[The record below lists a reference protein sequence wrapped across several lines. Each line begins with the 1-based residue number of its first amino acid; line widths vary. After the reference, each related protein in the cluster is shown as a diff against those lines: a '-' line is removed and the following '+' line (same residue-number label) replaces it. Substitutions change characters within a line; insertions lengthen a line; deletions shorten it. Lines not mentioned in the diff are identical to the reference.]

1 MFIYNKSME
10 KVLSLGKTI
19 KRKRLSL
26 NLRMDDVA
34 ERANITRAT
43 LWSIEKGESNY
54 SLNTLL
60 KALDVLGLSLE
71 LNNDSK
77 KINRN
82 RATRINTLLD
92 KKINRFV
99 IMCVEQYAKSINES
113 SDVAY
118 KRMNECGVLDD
129 LTNDY
134 EDLHGM
140 STVYLNDYIDS
151 LVGG

>member
-1 MFIYNKSME
+1 MKNAII
-10 KVLSLGKTI
+10 LGDTI

-43 LWSIEKGESNY
+43 LWSIEKGESNC
-54 SLNTLL
+54 SICTLFKVL
-60 KALDVLGLSLE
+60 DALDLSLE
-71 LNNDSK
+71 LNSDVRK
-77 KINRN
+77 VKRN
-82 RATRINTLLD
+82 RATRVNTLLD

-99 IMCVEQYAKSINES
+99 IMCVEQYAKSINEPS
-113 SDVAY
+113 GVTY
-118 KRMNECGVLDD
+118 KRMSECGVLDD

-140 STVYLNDYIDS
+140 STVYLNDYINS
-151 LVGG
+151 LVRG

>member
-34 ERANITRAT
+34 GRANITRAT
-43 LWSIEKGESNY
+43 LWSIEKGEGNCSI
-54 SLNTLL
+54 STLF
-60 KALDVLGLSLE
+60 KVLDVLGLSLE

-77 KINRN
+77 KMNRN

-92 KKINRFV
+92 KKINRFI

-118 KRMNECGVLDD
+118 KRMKECGVLDD